1 MSVNTFTEGTEKVMK
16 YRDLVKEV
24 TSEFDTKTALNG
36 IKAWLESYKNS
47 SGMKKAVIGISG
59 GKDST
64 IVAKILVDVLGK
76 ENVVGLLMPN
86 GEQKDLADAIRVVEL
101 LDIKHEVIN
110 IEEGYWAIIKSLGGL
125 ENVSAEAQINIAPR
139 IRMTTLY
146 TYGQTHGCRVAGT
159 DNLSE
164 RTLGYFTKFGDGGY
178 DFNILAEFTSL
189 EVMRIGEE
197 LGLPLELV
205 YKTPDDGLSGMSDE
219 EKLGIL
225 YTDMH
230 NYLRFKYDKITSATV
245 IPKIKDMAKRAEHK
259 LIMPPHPRF
268 YSNYYNSTKC
278 IGRCEYC
285 THNNVI

>member
-1 MSVNTFTEGTEKVMK
+1 MVVNACKNNNERVTT

-24 TSEFDTKTALNG
+24 IAGFDTKQAISD
-36 IKAWLESYKNS
+36 IKAWLEGYCVS

-64 IVAKILVDVLGK
+64 VVAKILVDVLGA
-76 ENVVGLLMPN
+76 ENVYGLLMPN
-86 GEQKDLADAIRVVEL
+86 GEQKDLSDAIRVTKM
-101 LDIKHEVIN
+101 LDIKYEVFN
-110 IEEGYWAIIKSLGGL
+110 IKSAYDAMVNVLGGI
-125 ENVSAEAQINIAPR
+125 EKVSPEADINIAPR
-139 IRMTTLY
+139 IRMTALY

-164 RTLGYFTKFGDGGY
+164 KTLGYFTKYGDGGY
-178 DFNILAEFTSL
+178 DFNVLGNFTSL
-189 EVMRIGEE
+189 EVMVIGEE

-230 NYLRFKYDKITSATV
+230 NFLRHKYDKVDGAV
-245 IPKIKDMAKRAEHK
+245 QLKIQNMARRAEHK
-259 LIMPPHPRF
+259 LCMPPSPVF
-268 YSNYYNSTKC
+268 YSKYYGDEPMCT
-278 IGRCEYC
+278 GHCETC
-285 THNNVI
+285 TFHK